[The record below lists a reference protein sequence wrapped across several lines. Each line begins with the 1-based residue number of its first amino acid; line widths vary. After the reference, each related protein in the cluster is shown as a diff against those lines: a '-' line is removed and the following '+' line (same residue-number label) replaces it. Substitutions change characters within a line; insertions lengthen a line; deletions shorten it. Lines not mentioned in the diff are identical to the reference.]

1 MIHCNDYQS
10 RMFLIFMP
18 KESTKIG
25 KPKNILLP
33 SNYLTQKNVY
43 ILICK
48 KGINVT
54 MKAQYVGM
62 AICYLKMSM

>member
-10 RMFLIFMP
+10 RMFLISMP
-18 KESTKIG
+18 KEITKIG

-43 ILICK
+43 IYVK
-48 KGINVT
+48 K
-54 MKAQYVGM
+54 A
-62 AICYLKMSM
+62 

>member
-1 MIHCNDYQS
+1 MIHCKDYQS

-43 ILICK
+43 VYVK
-48 KGINVT
+48 K
-54 MKAQYVGM
+54 A
-62 AICYLKMSM
+62 